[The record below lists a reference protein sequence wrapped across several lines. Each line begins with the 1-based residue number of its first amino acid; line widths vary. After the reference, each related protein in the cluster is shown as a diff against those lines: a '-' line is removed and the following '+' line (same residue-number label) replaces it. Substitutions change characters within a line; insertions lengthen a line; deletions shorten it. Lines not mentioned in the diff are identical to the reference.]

1 MENKTK
7 VEILQMST
15 PKESQQK
22 RNTFRKLKIKHK
34 RDLSPGSPYTRTQDN
49 TLVQAVH
56 FE

>member
-34 RDLSPGSPYTRTQDN
+34 RDLSPGTGSS
-49 TLVQAVH
+49 
-56 FE
+56 F